1 MLYGWKIEA
10 TYITCWTR
18 KYIRQYLNRL
28 QRISYVPKEIWVL
41 MLAKGTECRLL
52 LPNLFN
58 EIVDGVEVSQDIYW
72 LMALTF
78 KFLFGLF
85 EQLSQLYIGVVTIR
99 LSNRECHREFRH
111 IGITASG
118 KAESDA
124 SNRLGNGYKGL

>member
-1 MLYGWKIEA
+1 M
-10 TYITCWTR
+10 
-18 KYIRQYLNRL
+18 
-28 QRISYVPKEIWVL
+28 PKEIWIL

-85 EQLSQLYIGVVTIR
+85 EQLNQLYIRVVTIR
-99 LSNRECHREFRH
+99 LSNRECHREFRR
-111 IGITASG
+111 IGIIASG
-118 KAESDA
+118 RPS
-124 SNRLGNGYKGL
+124 LTLPTGLEMATQDFDEQRIDLH